1 MDDADAMQK
10 EVDSAWN
17 ELLTAMSQLRLK
29 PSKEL
34 LEALIQTAEGMD
46 LTGVDKEVAD
56 TFNIALEE
64 AKNVYADS
72 EADEEEVSLAV
83 TNLQNAIDAVEE
95 DLANQGG
102 NDNPGGNGDQ
112 GGDTENPDN
121 PDNPGGQ
128 DDTNT
133 PGGQDDQNTP
143 GGQDDTNVPGDQD
156 DTNTPGSQD
165 ENNQNGNGT
174 DPSGSSDNSADQTVN
189 QQKAVQTGDSSPILL
204 WTAILTASAAAI
216 VIFEKK
222 RRKQL

>member
-1 MDDADAMQK
+1 
-10 EVDSAWN
+10 
-17 ELLTAMSQLRLK
+17 
-29 PSKEL
+29 
-34 LEALIQTAEGMD
+34 MD

-83 TNLQNAIDAVEE
+83 TNLQDAIAAVEE
-95 DLANQGG
+95 NLANQGG
-102 NDNPGGNGDQ
+102 NDNPGGNGGQD
-112 GGDTENPDN
+112 GDTENPDN
-121 PDNPGGQ
+121 QGGQ

-133 PGGQDDQNTP
+133 PGNQDDQ
-143 GGQDDTNVPGDQD
+143 
-156 DTNTPGSQD
+156 
-165 ENNQNGNGT
+165 NNQNGNGT
-174 DPSGSSDNSADQTVN
+174 DPSGSSDNSGDQTVN

-204 WTAILTASAAAI
+204 WTAILAASAAAI